1 MNVISGS
8 MEREHIISESI
19 IDEYFQ
25 KLKNSLDVDAIV
37 VGGGPSGLYAA
48 YRLAMDGFKINLLEK
63 RCSLGGGIWGG
74 GMMFNIVTF
83 SEESKPIFD
92 ELGINYRKRGELYV
106 ASSIEL
112 AGTLIYQASRS
123 GANILN
129 CMYAEDIVLKDNKV
143 RGIVVNW
150 SPVGTQELMVDPLIM
165 LSKVVID
172 TTGHGA
178 EIVSYLSRRK
188 K

>member
-1 MNVISGS
+1 
-8 MEREHIISESI
+8 
-19 IDEYFQ
+19 
-25 KLKNSLDVDAIV
+25 
-37 VGGGPSGLYAA
+37 
-48 YRLAMDGFKINLLEK
+48 
-63 RCSLGGGIWGG
+63 
-74 GMMFNIVTF
+74 MFNIVTF